1 MPKCVRVCVR
11 QCMCVRACVRARVCV
26 CAYVCVSTKYT
37 RVSTDLIVAYR
48 RFVICV
54 KNMDRQN
61 RRMS

>member
-1 MPKCVRVCVR
+1 MCKCLSACVCVYVSV
-11 QCMCVRACVRARVCV
+11 CVCVGACVRM
-26 CAYVCVSTKYT
+26 CVSTKYT